1 MAAIHRHSSRQA
13 LLQMQTVRVAAWG
26 NAEAVERFR
35 AGLMGEMSD
44 DDGDETSDQ
53 TAAALAAFGLRGTA

>member
-44 DDGDETSDQ
+44 GDGDGDETDV
-53 TAAALAAFGLRGTA
+53 ALAAFGLRGTA